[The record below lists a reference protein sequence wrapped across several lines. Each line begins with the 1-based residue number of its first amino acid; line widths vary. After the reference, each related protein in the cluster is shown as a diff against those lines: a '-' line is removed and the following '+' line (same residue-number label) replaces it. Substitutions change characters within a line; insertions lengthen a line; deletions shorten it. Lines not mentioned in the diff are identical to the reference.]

1 MNKKFLLQIVSL
13 GCILA
18 FITGCTPT
26 ATTQSGRVPI
36 AFIAS
41 TEDASLYE
49 QAEALFTGA
58 QSVEVPSE
66 IMLQAAI
73 MFAQSGDQKR
83 SSESLALIDTD
94 ELTNVDFIDY
104 TLLGIE
110 LNIQSNS
117 PADALLKLETTRF
130 IALKSSFRGQ
140 AKLHVLSLESDIKAE
155 LGNIESSLE
164 ASIELAKLLNKK
176 SDVVN
181 VHNKIWRQLS
191 AQPYN
196 FLQHCFGG
204 SESVLGL
211 WCNLAADIRLFQNNY
226 PGQLNQFNRW
236 KITNFSHPAARIPPS
251 WFDQNRKNMAPS
263 SQVALLLPLQDDY
276 RIPSQTFLDGFMAAY
291 YQLFEQSNT
300 EPPNLRLHD
309 TSNQTMQ
316 QAYENAIAEGAD
328 MVIGGLRESEAKSL
342 MLLQLMPVPTISL
355 NRLDR
360 AETQQPENLVQF
372 GNSPEDEM
380 SQIADLAWRKGHR
393 NALVIAPDNNWGVQA
408 TSSFDSY
415 WKQKGGR
422 LLGQVSYPT
431 TVKDFTQFLK
441 PSLQI
446 DQSEERG
453 VQLKRFVNSRLIYTP
468 RRRQDIDFVVAL
480 GYPLNAR
487 QIKPALEFL
496 YAADLPVYSISK
508 IYNGIEQAGLDR
520 DLSGIQFTAMPW
532 TLPGQL
538 PNELVSDE
546 SMHTAYKQLYALGYD
561 TFLVHRNLDI
571 LSSVA
576 QPSIFG
582 SMGVLSLSRGVI
594 TRTGR
599 WGQFKQGKVTEVTP

>member
-1 MNKKFLLQIVSL
+1 MVGL

-18 FITGCTPT
+18 FISACTPT
-26 ATTQSGRVPI
+26 TTTQSGSVPVT
-36 AFIAS
+36 FIAT
-41 TEDASLYE
+41 TEDTSLYE
-49 QAEALFTGA
+49 QAEILFAGA
-58 QSVEVPSE
+58 QSVEIPSE

-73 MFAQSGDQKR
+73 MFAKSGDKKR
-83 SSESLALIDTD
+83 TTQSLALIDPD
-94 ELTNVDFIDY
+94 ELKNADFINY

-110 LNIQSNS
+110 LSLQSAL
-117 PADALLKLETTRF
+117 PAEALLKLKSTRF
-130 IALKSSFRGQ
+130 IAAQVSLKRQ
-140 AKLHVLSLESDIKAE
+140 DKLHVLSLKSDINAK
-155 LGNIESSLE
+155 LGDIESSVN
-164 ASIELAKLLNKK
+164 ASIELAQLLSKK
-176 SDVVN
+176 SDVLN

-196 FLQHCFGG
+196 FLQRCF
-204 SESVLGL
+204 SDAEPVLGL
-211 WCNLAADIRLFQNNY
+211 WCNLAADMRLFQSNY
-226 PGQLNQFNRW
+226 PAQLTQFNRW
-236 KITNFSHPAARIPPS
+236 KTANVSHPAARIPPS
-251 WFDQNRKNMAPS
+251 WLKQNRKNAS
-263 SQVALLLPLQDDY
+263 LSQVALLLPLQDDY

-300 EPPNLRLHD
+300 EPPNIRLHD

-316 QAYENAIAEGAD
+316 QAYENAIAEGAE
-328 MVIGGLRESEAKSL
+328 MVIGGLRESEAESL
-342 MLLQLMPVPTISL
+342 MQLPLIPVPTISL

-360 AETQQPENLVQF
+360 VDTQQPINLVQF

-380 SQIADLAWRKGHR
+380 TQIADLAWRKGHR
-393 NALVIAPDNNWGVQA
+393 NAIVIAPDNNWGVQA
-408 TSSFDSY
+408 TRSFDTY
-415 WKQKGGR
+415 WKQKGGQ
-422 LLGQVSYPT
+422 LLGQVSYPK

-446 DQSEERG
+446 DLSEDRG

-508 IYNGIEQAGLDR
+508 IYNGVEQAGLDR

-538 PNELVSDE
+538 AKELRSDKT
-546 SMHTAYKQLYALGYD
+546 MHTAYRQLYALGYD
-561 TFLVHRNLDI
+561 TFLVHRNLDK
-571 LSSVA
+571 LSSVT
-576 QPSIFG
+576 QSPVFG
-582 SMGVLSLSRGVI
+582 AMGVLSLNQGVI
-594 TRTGR
+594 KRTGR
-599 WGQFKQGKVTEVTP
+599 WGEFNQGKVAEVTP